1 MISENGVSVAQH
13 EHFAKCL
20 SEELKSFILAR
31 RDKAVKSKLP
41 NKGKVADAIRGEH
54 NLISMAFNC
63 RSMPNILTDLLKEAE
78 ESQLSID
85 LVNTEE
91 ANTFSRHEV
100 IVEIRKITTKA
111 STYLQ
116 NAEWVDAVKKVF
128 DTSAVKRMNDVSE
141 DSYSKADTVQ
151 KYC

>member
-1 MISENGVSVAQH
+1 MISENGVSDAQH
-13 EHFAKCL
+13 EHFVKCL
-20 SEELKSFILAR
+20 SEELKSCILAR
-31 RDKAVKSKLP
+31 RDEAVKSKLP
-41 NKGKVADAIRGEH
+41 KKGKVADAIRGEH

-100 IVEIRKITTKA
+100 IVEIRKSQPKHRL
-111 STYLQ
+111 TYRMENGLMLSRRYLILQ
-116 NAEWVDAVKKVF
+116 LLKG
-128 DTSAVKRMNDVSE
+128 
-141 DSYSKADTVQ
+141 
-151 KYC
+151 